1 MPHAS
6 DNASELLRIN
16 VQQLAGALPLVG
28 AGHAR
33 PGSQFERCC
42 SSWWRPLDKSGHV
55 GGQVDA
61 ILARQV
67 AKLLMPSR
75 RGRIRNFNGAR
86 SLACV
91 VARHHAY
98 TCSLAFGGDQRVDV
112 AAIVVKYVEF
122 HDFPQLSQPRLR

>member
-1 MPHAS
+1 MPHAP

-33 PGSQFERCC
+33 PGQQFERCC
-42 SSWWRPLDKSGHV
+42 STWWRSLDKSGHV
-55 GGQVDA
+55 GGQIDA
-61 ILARQV
+61 IVARQV

-75 RGRIRNFNGAR
+75 RGRMRDFNGAR

-122 HDFPQLSQPRLR
+122 HDSLSCRNPRLR